1 MHWYIRFQG
10 SVTDFGSRISFRS
23 SVSIISSSGLGLALV
38 KYLSMKSPISFLFSW
53 KKFPE
58 IDEFRSE
65 TSRFVWSCVDLD
77 RQHVFIWHEQAGEK
91 HTGEGPCLP
100 FGQSANTLQPSCGT
114 ITKRIF
120 ILGLWLVHSLCFV
133 YTKLCSNAPFYWMIS
148 NNHVNSSH
156 LEIVTLVLVCD
167 TWGSARVTES
177 KPSVKMGHFGVIS
190 LCQINQHV
198 DHLQILKHLW
208 VEYSK
213 KEHV

>member
-1 MHWYIRFQG
+1 
-10 SVTDFGSRISFRS
+10 
-23 SVSIISSSGLGLALV
+23 
-38 KYLSMKSPISFLFSW
+38 MKSPISFLFSW
-53 KKFPE
+53 KDFLKLKSLGVKQVPLL
-58 IDEFRSE
+58 
-65 TSRFVWSCVDLD
+65 WSCADLD
-77 RQHVFIWHEQAGEK
+77 RQHVFIWHEQAREK
-91 HTGEGPCLP
+91 HTGKGPCLP

-148 NNHVNSSH
+148 NNHVNNSH
-156 LEIVTLVLVCD
+156 LEIVTFVLVCN

-190 LCQINQHV
+190 QCQIDQYI
-198 DHLQILKHLW
+198 DYLQNLKHLQ
-208 VEYSK
+208 VKYSK

>member
-1 MHWYIRFQG
+1 MKQ
-10 SVTDFGSRISFRS
+10 V
-23 SVSIISSSGLGLALV
+23 AL
-38 KYLSMKSPISFLFSW
+38 L
-53 KKFPE
+53 
-58 IDEFRSE
+58 
-65 TSRFVWSCVDLD
+65 WSCVDLD

-100 FGQSANTLQPSCGT
+100 FSQSANTLQPSCGT

-120 ILGLWLVHSLCFV
+120 MLGLWLVHSLCFV
-133 YTKLCSNAPFYWMIS
+133 YTKICSNAPFYWIIS

-156 LEIVTLVLVCD
+156 LETVTFVLVCD
-167 TWGSARVTES
+167 TWGSARVMES

-190 LCQINQHV
+190 QCRIDQYA
-198 DHLQILKHLW
+198 DHLQNLKHLW

>member
-1 MHWYIRFQG
+1 MKQ
-10 SVTDFGSRISFRS
+10 V
-23 SVSIISSSGLGLALV
+23 AL
-38 KYLSMKSPISFLFSW
+38 L
-53 KKFPE
+53 
-58 IDEFRSE
+58 
-65 TSRFVWSCVDLD
+65 WSCVDLD
-77 RQHVFIWHEQAGEK
+77 RQHLFIWHEQAGEK

-156 LEIVTLVLVCD
+156 LETMTFVLVCD

-190 LCQINQHV
+190 LSNRPVCRSFTEFKAFMGRIQQKGARLRCKNE
-198 DHLQILKHLW
+198 W
-208 VEYSK
+208 TTT
-213 KEHV
+213 